1 MSIQGILKNE
11 KKIEN
16 ISRIVFSSVDKDG
29 SGLIDHKELYLV
41 IQSIYEDLGLP
52 MLSSKDFKEVFAML
66 DRNKSGTINIREFK
80 ILIKCFLEYLSET

>member
-1 MSIQGILKNE
+1 MSIREILKNE
-11 KKIEN
+11 KKIDN

-41 IQSIYEDLGLP
+41 IQSIYEDLGLKMP
-52 MLSSKDFKEVFAML
+52 SNKDIKDVFTLL

-80 ILIKCFLEYLSET
+80 ILIKCFLEYLAEN